1 MKKMALLFS
10 TAALLAVPAAPAPAA
25 SSDGPVEC
33 VQGAVKA
40 VKYILQGTPQP
51 QECDLT

>member
-1 MKKMALLFS
+1 VKKLALLFS
-10 TAALLAVPAAPAPAA
+10 TAAVLAVPAAPAPA
-25 SSDGPVEC
+25 SDGPIEC
-33 VQGAVKA
+33 AKGAVTA

>member
-1 MKKMALLFS
+1 MKKLALAVT
-10 TAALLAVPAAPAPAA
+10 TAAVLAVPAAPAPAA
-25 SSDGPVEC
+25 PDGPIDC
-33 VQGAVKA
+33 VKGAVTA